1 MTTKQLLL
9 ALLSAIRY
17 ALKLETRDN
26 ATDPQ
31 ATKIIAAVNIP
42 KYVAPSLNRDITDW
56 LAVGD
61 SFSAGISADIP
72 NDEMNGPCRRFKQSY
87 PNQMDVNPKFPGHAT
102 SRTFIFGSCS
112 GDKMQD
118 LLSNQLSQG
127 KPVLT
132 ANHPKI
138 GKPQIGTLSI
148 SGNDLGF
155 GNVSLLPL
163 NLRILIN
170 A

>member
-1 MTTKQLLL
+1 MITKQLLL
-9 ALLSAIRY
+9 ALLTASSY
-17 ALKLETRDN
+17 ALQLKTRDN

-31 ATKIIAAVNIP
+31 ATKLIAAANIP

-61 SFSAGISADIP
+61 SFSAGISADVP
-72 NDEMNGPCRRFKQSY
+72 NDQMNNYCRRFKQSY
-87 PNQMDVNPKFPGHAT
+87 PNQMNVNSKFPGHAT
-102 SRTFIFGSCS
+102 SRTFVFGSCS

-127 KPVLT
+127 TPDLN

-155 GNVSLLPL
+155 GNVSLL
-163 NLRILIN
+163 
-170 A
+170 